1 MGRNRTPAWIKYRIG
16 KSRFRTLAGV
26 AREMA
31 VNPKTVQASI
41 HRPQPSGNLALAEA
55 LDTPVHV
62 LWPEWYAADG
72 SRRFP
77 AKETTADP
85 AMSQRPKVEAA

>member
-16 KSRFRTLAGV
+16 RSRFRTLAGV
-26 AREMA
+26 AREMD

-72 SRRFP
+72 TRRFP
-77 AKETTADP
+77 VKQDSDRA